1 MALAK
6 RREHRCEQIRREG
19 GRGRRGREEGERRR
33 RRTCMD
39 GSFKFIFIPIIVDQ
53 ISISI
58 DSIRF

>member
-6 RREHRCEQIRREG
+6 RREHR
-19 GRGRRGREEGERRR
+19 
-33 RRTCMD
+33 CMD